1 VPRGIPAR
9 ILQAARERRF
19 RLVTSDAIVAEVA
32 STLGKAR
39 IRRRYGLTDS
49 DIERIRR
56 LLERESVLTPITTE
70 VHGVATHPEDDWIL
84 ATAVSGGAS
93 YLVTGDH
100 QLQAIGHF
108 RGVEIVSPR
117 QFAVILQLPI
127 EP

>member
-1 VPRGIPAR
+1 MPRGIPAR

-19 RLVTSDAIVAEVA
+19 RLVTSDAIVAEVT

-70 VHGVATHPEDDWIL
+70 VHGVATHPEDD
-84 ATAVSGGAS
+84 
-93 YLVTGDH
+93 
-100 QLQAIGHF
+100 
-108 RGVEIVSPR
+108 
-117 QFAVILQLPI
+117 
-127 EP
+127 